1 MNCINY
7 IAGKL
12 RLQREYY
19 LVEKMFHAI
28 TSTVQVPGVEE
39 ECVTK
44 GVDTTFSLGDEIVD
58 VAQTTRF
65 GHNKILNDVSLT
77 EGLFYTSYIGLKY
90 KDIEN
95 LQNGISNSAA
105 SCCTHFQF
113 S

>member
-1 MNCINY
+1 MNYINY

-65 GHNKILNDVSLT
+65 GHNRDNSSKIILTRKHKILNDVSL
-77 EGLFYTSYIGLKY
+77 KV
-90 KDIEN
+90 
-95 LQNGISNSAA
+95 
-105 SCCTHFQF
+105 F
-113 S
+113 SILVILA